1 LIGAWP
7 SLVGHLLGVQVVAGS
22 NPVAPT
28 IPIKKVEHRSA
39 FFIGMVIYRS
49 TFNKKSE
56 KKHLSQEIPFRLQ
69 GS

>member
-1 LIGAWP
+1 
-7 SLVGHLLGVQVVAGS
+7 
-22 NPVAPT
+22 
-28 IPIKKVEHRSA
+28 
-39 FFIGMVIYRS
+39 MVIYRS